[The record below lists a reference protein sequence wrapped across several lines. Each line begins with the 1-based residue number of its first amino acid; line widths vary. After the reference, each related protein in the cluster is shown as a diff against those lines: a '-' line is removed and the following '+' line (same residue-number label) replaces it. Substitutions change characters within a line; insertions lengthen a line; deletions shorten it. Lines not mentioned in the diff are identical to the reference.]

1 MIALRD
7 AAKPKLS
14 ADDAQK
20 LLDAVDLAIVCIN
33 AIAWD
38 QIRPCLPAILR
49 RAHWPSARH
58 VADQTVD
65 AFESRLIRLHTANV
79 GQPLPLIHVS

>member
-33 AIAWD
+33 AIA
-38 QIRPCLPAILR
+38 
-49 RAHWPSARH
+49 
-58 VADQTVD
+58 
-65 AFESRLIRLHTANV
+65 
-79 GQPLPLIHVS
+79 